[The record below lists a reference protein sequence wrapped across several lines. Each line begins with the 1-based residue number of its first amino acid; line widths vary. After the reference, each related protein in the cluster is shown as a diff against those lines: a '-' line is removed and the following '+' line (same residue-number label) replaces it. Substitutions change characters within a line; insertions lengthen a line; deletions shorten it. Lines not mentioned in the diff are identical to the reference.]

1 MPLANSADSFP
12 AIVTRPG
19 FLGCLNWRWLPRV
32 RTRCQPSLASSA
44 RTSRTFISASFERKA
59 WQPLS
64 QRLAL
69 DERHDVVQEAIGF
82 AGVVQRKNVGMKEAR
97 LVYNIVQ
104 ICTIIR
110 MTFHSFLA
118 TIGDL
123 PFFDLAT
130 VVQLAGERR
139 TTVQTQL
146 GRWVRSG
153 RLVPLRRGMYALAQR
168 YRRTPV
174 NTAELANHLYRP
186 SYLSREWALGYYG
199 LILEKVVTYTSTT
212 SRVPR
217 RFENAF
223 GTFEYRHV
231 KRAAFFGYR
240 ALEMQGRKV
249 LLAEPT
255 KALLDLWHL
264 TSGPWTADRMVEMR
278 FQNFGAVN
286 QEELREYAARFGSPR
301 LLRATDVWC
310 ELAEAEQEGGA
321 AL

>member
-1 MPLANSADSFP
+1 MTFD
-12 AIVTRPG
+12 V
-19 FLGCLNWRWLPRV
+19 FL
-32 RTRCQPSLASSA
+32 S
-44 RTSRTFISASFERKA
+44 
-59 WQPLS
+59 
-64 QRLAL
+64 
-69 DERHDVVQEAIGF
+69 AIG
-82 AGVVQRKNVGMKEAR
+82 R
-97 LVYNIVQ
+97 
-104 ICTIIR
+104 
-110 MTFHSFLA
+110 
-118 TIGDL
+118 L

-153 RLVPLRRGMYALAQR
+153 RLVPLRRGMYAVAQR
-168 YRRTPV
+168 YRRTPI
-174 NTAELANHLYRP
+174 NPAELANHLYRP

-199 LILEKVVTYTSTT
+199 LIPEAVVTYTSAT

-217 RFENAF
+217 RFENGF

-240 ALEMQGRKV
+240 ALDMQGRRV
-249 LLAEPT
+249 LLAEPA
-255 KALLDLWHL
+255 KALLDFWHL
-264 TSGPWTADRMVEMR
+264 TSGPWTIARMVEMR
-278 FQNFGAVN
+278 FQNFAVVN
-286 QEELREYAARFGSPR
+286 QEVLREYAARFSSPR